1 MHRPGRVRD
10 TDGQPECTDVRHGPA
25 HRIRRDRFRPRR
37 ADQPCGVR
45 LVARTR
51 LTPPLSSP
59 GRRSEKGVA
68 MSHVNTD
75 KLMEDL
81 RQVVRDAEELLRA
94 TAGQAGEKIAEVRA
108 RAEESL
114 RVAKGRL
121 VEMSGD
127 LNVRAHA
134 AADSA
139 DQYVRTN

>member
-1 MHRPGRVRD
+1 
-10 TDGQPECTDVRHGPA
+10 
-25 HRIRRDRFRPRR
+25 
-37 ADQPCGVR
+37 
-45 LVARTR
+45 
-51 LTPPLSSP
+51 
-59 GRRSEKGVA
+59 

-108 RAEESL
+108 RAEDSL

-139 DQYVRTN
+139 DQYVRTNPWAAIGIAAVAGLLVGALLSRRESDD